1 MSARSQTARW
11 VAACAGLALA
21 ASAAGQGVR
30 DERAEIRQRLARQRA
45 AQELLRSQ
53 RGSVLDVIERAHRI
67 SRAQAARAEAVGHEM
82 RAMRRRVELIERQEA
97 AARLARDHQVARL
110 APRLRAM
117 YRLGQQRALE
127 VLLSAE
133 DFSALVWRSRALSR
147 LVREDLE
154 LLARVQRAAHFQQ
167 IASRQLE
174 LLRGALALRLEVA
187 KREAERAAEQ
197 RADFSELLDL
207 LSAEQSQG
215 ARVVQELEAAERE
228 LTALIEDMEAPP
240 AQSGFGAL
248 KGRLPL
254 PAAGRIEVGF
264 GKVVNPRFSTVTVQK
279 GLDLRAP
286 SGAPVHAVAPGQVA
300 WAGWMR
306 GYGNLLIVDHGDG
319 YHTVMA
325 HLGSI
330 AVGVGEPVA
339 AGQQVGEVGDT
350 GSLKGAY
357 LYFEIRQKGIA
368 ADPAV
373 WLGGAAAR

>member
-1 MSARSQTARW
+1 LSARLTTARW
-11 VAACAGLALA
+11 VAACAGVALA

-30 DERAEIRQRLARQRA
+30 DERAELRQRLARQRA
-45 AQELLRSQ
+45 ELELLKSQ
-53 RGSVLDVIERAHRI
+53 KVSILDVVERAQRI
-67 SRAQAARAEAVGHEM
+67 SRAQVARAEAVGQEM
-82 RAMRRRVELIERQEA
+82 RAMRRRVELLERQEA
-97 AARLARDHQVARL
+97 AAKRALDYQAARL
-110 APRLRAM
+110 TPRLRAM
-117 YRLGQQRALE
+117 YRLGRQRALD

-133 DFSALVWRSRALSR
+133 DFSALVWRSRAMAR
-147 LVREDLE
+147 LVQEDLE
-154 LLARVQRAAHFQQ
+154 LLARVQRAAHFQE

-174 LLRGALALRLEVA
+174 LLRGALGLRLEAA
-187 KREAERAAEQ
+187 KREAERAAQQ

-207 LSAEQSQG
+207 ISAEQSHG

-240 AQSGFGAL
+240 AASGFGAL

-254 PAAGRIEVGF
+254 PTAGRIEVGY

-279 GLDLRAP
+279 GLDIRAP
-286 SGAPVHAVAPGQVA
+286 LGTPVHAVAAGQVA

-306 GYGNLLIVDHGDG
+306 GYGNLLIVDHGDS

-325 HLGSI
+325 HLGSL
-330 AVGVGEPVA
+330 AVNVGEPVE

-373 WLGGAAAR
+373 WLGDTAR